1 MQANT
6 NIHKEEQV
14 HVTIQNEIDAK
25 ESVFNLLVTVM
36 RNCASV
42 NGVAVHN
49 ISSVFSNV
57 RHRVLLS
64 HIGSCWGNTL
74 TLLF

>member
-6 NIHKEEQV
+6 NIHKEEQ
-14 HVTIQNEIDAK
+14 VTIQNEIDAK
-25 ESVFNLLVTVM
+25 ESVFNLLVAAM